1 MNPLRSAEKMESE
14 KSFDMTV
21 IGGGPGGYVAAIR
34 AAQLG
39 AKVLLVEKDQLGG
52 TCVNRGCIPTKAMLA
67 DARMYDRV
75 RLSSVMKADGLRVDM
90 EKLLDRKNKVVK
102 RMVSGVEFLIKD
114 NGITFTRGKAN
125 FLDRKTI
132 QVEVEKG
139 KEQFGSQKV
148 IIATGSISAQI
159 PNVPIDGRVILTST
173 EMLNVPSIPQ
183 DLIVI
188 GGGYI
193 GMEFACLFSG
203 LGSKVTVIEML
214 PQIISTEDEEVIRGL
229 TTLLK
234 KRNIRIHTETKV
246 KEAKVKG
253 GRAEV
258 KVINKEGKKEILQA
272 EKALVA
278 VGRSPYTEGLQLEKA
293 SVALNGRF
301 IKVNERME
309 TTSSGVYAIGDVT
322 GRQMLAHK
330 ASAEGI
336 AAAENALGRPNK
348 VDYSRIPNCIFTIP
362 EVASIGLTEKQAKE
376 KGLQVRIGRYPFQSN
391 GKALANGDSEGFV
404 KVIADQELGQVVG
417 VHILGDHATDLIGGL
432 SLAMTLETTVE
443 ELGKTIQAHP
453 TLMEAVAEASLDA
466 MREAIHLPKKRR

>member
-1 MNPLRSAEKMESE
+1 MEKRT
-14 KSFDMTV
+14 FDMTV

-39 AKVLLVEKDQLGG
+39 AKVLLVEMDQLGG
-52 TCVNRGCIPTKAMLA
+52 TCTNRGCIPTKAMLA
-67 DARMYDRV
+67 DARIYDQV
-75 RLSSVMKADGLRVDM
+75 KLSSVIKADALRVDM
-90 EKLLDRKNKVVK
+90 EKLLERKNKVVK
-102 RMVSGVEFLIKD
+102 RMIAGVEFLLKD
-114 NGITFTRGKAN
+114 NGITFVRGKAS

-132 QVEVEKG
+132 EVEVEKR
-139 KEQFGSQKV
+139 KEQFVSQKI
-148 IIATGSISAQI
+148 IIATGSVSAQI
-159 PNVPIDGRVILTST
+159 PNVPVDGKVILTST
-173 EMLNVPSIPQ
+173 EMLNVRSIPQ
-183 DLIVI
+183 DLAII

-229 TTLLK
+229 ATLLK
-234 KRNIRIHTETKV
+234 KRGIQIHTETKV
-246 KEAKVKG
+246 KEAQVKDG
-253 GRAEV
+253 HAEV
-258 KVINKEGKKEILQA
+258 RVITREGKEEVFRA
-272 EKALVA
+272 EKALMA
-278 VGRSPYTEGLQLEKA
+278 VGRSPYTEGLHMEKA
-293 SVALNGRF
+293 GAVLNGKF

-309 TTSSGVYAIGDVT
+309 TTVPGTYAIGDVT

-336 AAAENALGRPNK
+336 VAAENALGHSNK
-348 VDYSRIPNCIFTIP
+348 LDYSRIPNCIFTLP

-376 KGLQVRIGRYPFQSN
+376 KGLRVRIGRYPFQSN

-432 SLAMTLETTVE
+432 SVAVALETTVE
-443 ELGKTIQAHP
+443 ELGKTVQAHP

-466 MREAIHLPKKRR
+466 IKEAIHLQKK

>member
-1 MNPLRSAEKMESE
+1 MEKRT
-14 KSFDMTV
+14 FDITV

-39 AKVLLVEKDQLGG
+39 AKVLLVEKDQVGG
-52 TCVNRGCIPTKAMLA
+52 TCTNRGCIPTKTMLA
-67 DARMYDRV
+67 DAKMYDRV
-75 RLSSVMKADGLRVDM
+75 KLSSVIKTEGLRLDM
-90 EKLLDRKNKVVK
+90 EQLQDRKNKVVK
-102 RMVSGVEFLIKD
+102 RMITGVEFLLKD
-114 NGITFTRGKAN
+114 NGITFIRGKAS
-125 FLDRKTI
+125 FLDRNLI
-132 QVEVEKG
+132 EVQVEKG
-139 KEQFGSQKV
+139 REQFGSQKV
-148 IIATGSISAQI
+148 IIATGSVSAQI
-159 PNVPIDGRVILTST
+159 PNVPVDGKVILTST
-173 EMLNVPSIPQ
+173 EMLNVSSIPQ
-183 DLIVI
+183 DLVII

-229 TTLLK
+229 TKLLK
-234 KRNIRIHTETKV
+234 KRGIQIHTETKV
-246 KEAKVKG
+246 KEAKVKD

-258 KVINKEGKKEILQA
+258 KVIQPDGKEEVFQA
-272 EKALVA
+272 EKALMA
-278 VGRSPYTEGLQLEKA
+278 VGRSPCTEGLQFEKVN
-293 SVALNGRF
+293 VALNGKF

-309 TTSSGVYAIGDVT
+309 TTSPGIYAIGDVT

-336 AAAENALGRPNK
+336 AAAENASGRSNK
-348 VDYSRIPNCIFTIP
+348 VDYSKIPNCIFTLP
-362 EVASIGLTEKQAKE
+362 EVASIGVTEKQAKE
-376 KGLQVRIGRYPFQSN
+376 KGLRMRIGRYPFQSN

-432 SLAMTLETTVE
+432 SVAMTLETTVE
-443 ELGKTIQAHP
+443 ELGKTVQAHP

-466 MREAIHLPKKRR
+466 IKEAIHLQKK

>member
-1 MNPLRSAEKMESE
+1 MI
-14 KSFDMTV
+14 TG
-21 IGGGPGGYVAAIR
+21 I
-34 AAQLG
+34 
-39 AKVLLVEKDQLGG
+39 
-52 TCVNRGCIPTKAMLA
+52 
-67 DARMYDRV
+67 
-75 RLSSVMKADGLRVDM
+75 
-90 EKLLDRKNKVVK
+90 
-102 RMVSGVEFLIKD
+102 EFLLKD
-114 NGITFTRGKAN
+114 NGITFVRGKAS
-125 FLDRKTI
+125 FLDPKTME
-132 QVEVEKG
+132 VEVGKG
-139 KEQFGSQKV
+139 KEQFESRKV
-148 IIATGSISAQI
+148 IIATGSVSAQI
-159 PNVPIDGRVILTST
+159 PNVAVDGKVILTST

-183 DLIVI
+183 DLVII

-203 LGSKVTVIEML
+203 LGSKVTVVEML

-234 KRNIRIHTETKV
+234 RRGIQIHTETKV
-246 KEAKVKG
+246 KEASVKG

-258 KVINKEGKKEILQA
+258 KVIHQDGKEEVFQA
-272 EKALVA
+272 EKALMA
-278 VGRSPYTEGLQLEKA
+278 VGRSPCTEGLGLEKA
-293 SVALNGRF
+293 GVALEGKF

-309 TTSSGVYAIGDVT
+309 TSSQGIYAIGDVT

-336 AAAENALGRPNK
+336 VAAENAFGRPGK

-362 EVASIGLTEKQAKE
+362 EVASIGLTEKRAKE
-376 KGLQVRIGRYPFQSN
+376 KGLRVRIGRYPFQSN

-432 SLAMTLETTVE
+432 SVAMALETTVE
-443 ELGKTIQAHP
+443 ELGKTVQAHP

-466 MREAIHLPKKRR
+466 IKEAIHLQKKG

>member
-1 MNPLRSAEKMESE
+1 MEK
-14 KSFDMTV
+14 KAFDITV

-39 AKVLLVEKDQLGG
+39 AKVLLVEKDQVGG
-52 TCVNRGCIPTKAMLA
+52 TCTNRGCIPTKTFLA
-67 DARMYDRV
+67 DAKMYDRIK
-75 RLSSVMKADGLRVDM
+75 LSSVIKTEGLRLDM
-90 EKLLDRKNKVVK
+90 EKLQDRKNKVVK
-102 RMVSGVEFLIKD
+102 RMVTGVEFLLKD
-114 NGITFTRGKAN
+114 NGITFVRGKAS
-125 FLDRKTI
+125 FLDRGI
-132 QVEVEKG
+132 IEVEGEKG
-139 KEQFGSQKV
+139 KEQFGSQKF
-148 IIATGSISAQI
+148 IIATGSVSAQI
-159 PNVPIDGRVILTST
+159 PNVPVDGKVILTST
-173 EMLNVPSIPQ
+173 EMLNISSIPQ
-183 DLIVI
+183 DLVII

-193 GMEFACLFSG
+193 GMEFACLFSS

-234 KRNIRIHTETKV
+234 KSGLQIHTETKV
-246 KEAKVKG
+246 KEGKVKD

-258 KVINKEGKKEILQA
+258 KVIRQDGKEEVFQA
-272 EKALVA
+272 EKTLMA

-293 SVALNGRF
+293 SVGLAGRF

-309 TTSSGVYAIGDVT
+309 TTSPGIYAIGDVT

-330 ASAEGI
+330 ASAEGM
-336 AAAENALGRPNK
+336 AAAENAFGRSNK
-348 VDYSRIPNCIFTIP
+348 VDYSKIPNCIFTLP
-362 EVASIGLTEKQAKE
+362 EVASIGLTERQAKE
-376 KGLQVRIGRYPFQSN
+376 KGLRVRIGRYPFQSN

-432 SLAMTLETTVE
+432 SVAMTLETTVE
-443 ELGKTIQAHP
+443 ELGKTVQAHP

-466 MREAIHLPKKRR
+466 IKEAIHLQKKT

>member
-1 MNPLRSAEKMESE
+1 MEKRT
-14 KSFDMTV
+14 FDITV

-39 AKVLLVEKDQLGG
+39 AKVLLVEKDQVGG
-52 TCVNRGCIPTKAMLA
+52 TCTNRGCIPTKTMLA
-67 DARMYDRV
+67 DAKMYDRV
-75 RLSSVMKADGLRVDM
+75 KLSSVIKTEGLRLDM
-90 EKLLDRKNKVVK
+90 EQLQDRKNKVVK
-102 RMVSGVEFLIKD
+102 RMITGVEFLLKD
-114 NGITFTRGKAN
+114 NGITFIRGKAS
-125 FLDRKTI
+125 FLDRNLI
-132 QVEVEKG
+132 EVEVEKG
-139 KEQFGSQKV
+139 REQFGSQKV
-148 IIATGSISAQI
+148 IIATGSVSAQI
-159 PNVPIDGRVILTST
+159 PNVPVDGKVILTST
-173 EMLNVPSIPQ
+173 EMLNVSSIPQ
-183 DLIVI
+183 DLVII

-229 TTLLK
+229 TKLLK
-234 KRNIRIHTETKV
+234 KRGIQIHTETKV
-246 KEAKVKG
+246 KEAKVKD

-258 KVINKEGKKEILQA
+258 KVIQPDGKEEVFQA
-272 EKALVA
+272 EKALMA
-278 VGRSPYTEGLQLEKA
+278 VGRSPCTEGLQFEKVN
-293 SVALNGRF
+293 VALNGKF

-309 TTSSGVYAIGDVT
+309 TTSPGIYAIGDVT

-336 AAAENALGRPNK
+336 AAAENASGRSNK
-348 VDYSRIPNCIFTIP
+348 VDYSKIPNCIFTLP
-362 EVASIGLTEKQAKE
+362 EVASIGVTEKQAKE
-376 KGLQVRIGRYPFQSN
+376 KGLRMRIGRYPFQSN

-432 SLAMTLETTVE
+432 SVAMTLETTVE
-443 ELGKTIQAHP
+443 ELGKTVQAHP

-466 MREAIHLPKKRR
+466 IKEAIHLQKK

>member
-1 MNPLRSAEKMESE
+1 MEKRT
-14 KSFDMTV
+14 FDITV

-39 AKVLLVEKDQLGG
+39 AKVLLVEKDQVGG
-52 TCVNRGCIPTKAMLA
+52 TCTNRGCIPTKTMLA
-67 DARMYDRV
+67 DAKMYDRIKH
-75 RLSSVMKADGLRVDM
+75 SSVIKTEGLRLDM
-90 EKLLDRKNKVVK
+90 EQLQDRKNKVVK
-102 RMVSGVEFLIKD
+102 RMITGVEFLLKD
-114 NGITFTRGKAN
+114 NGITFIRGKAG
-125 FLDRKTI
+125 FLDRKT
-132 QVEVEKG
+132 VEVEVENG
-139 KEQFGSQKV
+139 KEQFGSQKF
-148 IIATGSISAQI
+148 IIATGSVSAQI
-159 PNVPIDGRVILTST
+159 PNVPVDGKVILTST
-173 EMLNVPSIPQ
+173 EMLNVSSIPQ
-183 DLIVI
+183 DLVII

-214 PQIISTEDEEVIRGL
+214 PQIISTEDDEVIRGL

-234 KRNIRIHTETKV
+234 KKGLQIHTETKV
-246 KEAKVKG
+246 KEATIKD

-258 KVINKEGKKEILQA
+258 KVIHQDGKEEVFKA

-293 SVALNGRF
+293 GVALDGKF

-309 TTSSGVYAIGDVT
+309 TTSPGIYAIGDVT

-336 AAAENALGRPNK
+336 AAAENAFGRSNK
-348 VDYSRIPNCIFTIP
+348 VDYSKIPNCIFTLP

-376 KGLQVRIGRYPFQSN
+376 NGLRVRIGKYPFQSN

-417 VHILGDHATDLIGGL
+417 VHILGDHATNLIGGL
-432 SLAMTLETTVE
+432 SVAMVLETTVE
-443 ELGKTIQAHP
+443 ELGKTVQAHP

-466 MREAIHLPKKRR
+466 IKEAIHLQKKA

>member
-75 RLSSVMKADGLRVDM
+75 RLSSVIKADGLRADM

-114 NGITFTRGKAN
+114 NGITFIKGKAN
-125 FLDRKTI
+125 LLDRKTI

-336 AAAENALGRPNK
+336 VAAENALGRPTK

-376 KGLQVRIGRYPFQSN
+376 KSLQVRIGRYPFQSN

>member
-1 MNPLRSAEKMESE
+1 MEKRT
-14 KSFDMTV
+14 FDITV

-39 AKVLLVEKDQLGG
+39 AKVLLVEKDQVGG
-52 TCVNRGCIPTKAMLA
+52 TCTNRGCIPTKTMLA

-75 RLSSVMKADGLRVDM
+75 KLSSVIKTEGLRLDM
-90 EKLLDRKNKVVK
+90 AQLQDRKNKVVK
-102 RMVSGVEFLIKD
+102 RMITGVGFLLKD
-114 NGITFTRGKAN
+114 NGITFIRGKAG
-125 FLDRKTI
+125 FLDRKI
-132 QVEVEKG
+132 IEVEVGKG
-139 KEQFGSQKV
+139 KEQFSSQKV
-148 IIATGSISAQI
+148 IIATGSVSAQI
-159 PNVPIDGRVILTST
+159 PNVPVDGNVILTST
-173 EMLNVPSIPQ
+173 EMLNVSSIPQ
-183 DLIVI
+183 DLVII

-234 KRNIRIHTETKV
+234 KRGIQIHTETKV
-246 KEAKVKG
+246 KEAKVKDD
-253 GRAEV
+253 RAEV
-258 KVINKEGKKEILQA
+258 KVIHQDGKEEVFHA
-272 EKALVA
+272 EKALMA
-278 VGRSPYTEGLQLEKA
+278 VGRSPYTEGVQLEKA
-293 SVALNGRF
+293 NVALNGKF

-309 TTSSGVYAIGDVT
+309 TTSPGIYAIGDVT

-336 AAAENALGRPNK
+336 VAAENALGRSNK
-348 VDYSRIPNCIFTIP
+348 VDYSKIPNCIFTLP

-376 KGLQVRIGRYPFQSN
+376 KGLRVRIGRYPFQSN

-432 SLAMTLETTVE
+432 SVAMTLETTVE
-443 ELGKTIQAHP
+443 ELGKTVQAHP

-466 MREAIHLPKKRR
+466 IKEAIHLQKK

>member
-1 MNPLRSAEKMESE
+1 MEKRT
-14 KSFDMTV
+14 FDLTV

-34 AAQLG
+34 AARLG
-39 AKVLLVEKDQLGG
+39 AKVLLVEKDLVGG
-52 TCVNRGCIPTKAMLA
+52 TCTNRGCIPTKAMLA
-67 DARMYDRV
+67 DARMFERV
-75 RLSSVMKADGLRVDM
+75 RVSPVVKTDGLRLDM
-90 EKLLDRKNKVVK
+90 EQLQDRKNKVVK
-102 RMVSGVEFLIKD
+102 RMITGVEFLLKD
-114 NGITFTRGKAN
+114 NEISFIRGKAS
-125 FLDRKTI
+125 FVDRKTI
-132 QVEVEKG
+132 EVEVEKG
-139 KEQFGSQKV
+139 KEQVGSQKV

-159 PNVPIDGRVILTST
+159 PNVPVDGKVILTST
-173 EMLNVPSIPQ
+173 EMLNVPSIPEN
-183 DLIVI
+183 LVII

-193 GMEFACLFSG
+193 GMEFACLFNG

-234 KRNIRIHTETKV
+234 KKGIQIHTETKV
-246 KEAKVKG
+246 KEALVRD

-258 KVINKEGKKEILQA
+258 KVVHQDGKEEVFQA
-272 EKALVA
+272 EKALMA
-278 VGRSPYTEGLQLEKA
+278 VGRSPYTEGLRLEKA
-293 SVALNGRF
+293 GVALDRKF

-309 TTSSGVYAIGDVT
+309 TTSQGIYAIGDVT

-336 AAAENALGRPNK
+336 VAAENALGGSNK
-348 VDYSRIPNCIFTIP
+348 VDYAKIPNCIFTLP

-376 KGLQVRIGRYPFQSN
+376 KGLRVRIGRYPFQSN

-404 KVIADQELGQVVG
+404 KVIADQELGEVVG

-432 SLAMTLETTVE
+432 SVAMTLETTVE
-443 ELGKTIQAHP
+443 ELGKAVQAHP

-466 MREAIHLPKKRR
+466 IKEAIHLPKK

>member
-1 MNPLRSAEKMESE
+1 MESVRSWEKMG
-14 KSFDMTV
+14 KSTFDITV

-34 AAQLG
+34 ATQLG
-39 AKVLLVEKDQLGG
+39 ANVLLVEKHQLGG
-52 TCVNRGCIPTKAMLA
+52 TCTNRGCIPTKTMLA
-67 DARMYDRV
+67 DAAMFERV
-75 RLSSVMKADGLRVDM
+75 RLSPVIKADGLRVDM
-90 EKLLDRKNKVVK
+90 GQLQDRKNKVVK
-102 RMVSGVEFLIKD
+102 RMISGVEFLLKD
-114 NGITFTRGKAN
+114 NGITFTRGKAS
-125 FLDRKTI
+125 FLDQKTI
-132 QVEVEKG
+132 EVDVENR

-148 IIATGSISAQI
+148 IIATGSVSAQI
-159 PNVPIDGRVILTST
+159 PNVPIDGKVILTST
-173 EMLNVPSIPQ
+173 EMLNVPSISQ

-234 KRNIRIHTETKV
+234 KRGIQIHTETKV
-246 KEAKVKG
+246 KEAKVKD

-258 KVINKEGKKEILQA
+258 KVIHKEGKEEVFQA
-272 EKALVA
+272 EKALMA
-278 VGRSPYTEGLQLEKA
+278 VGRSPYTEGLRLEKA
-293 SVALNGRF
+293 SVALDGKF

-309 TTSSGVYAIGDVT
+309 TTSPGVYAIGDVT

-336 AAAENALGRPNK
+336 VAAENALGRANK
-348 VDYSRIPNCIFTIP
+348 VDYSKIPNCIFTLP
-362 EVASIGLTEKQAKE
+362 EVASIGLTERQAKE
-376 KGLQVRIGRYPFQSN
+376 KGLRVRIGRYPFLSN

-404 KVIADQELGQVVG
+404 KVIADQELDQVVG

-432 SLAMTLETTVE
+432 SVAMTLETTVE
-443 ELGKTIQAHP
+443 ELGKTVQAHP

-466 MREAIHLPKKRR
+466 IKEAIHLPRKR